1 MFLDSG
7 QSKERLRNRQVK
19 MNALDEGETLQ
30 DTEMTEESS
39 SEEEVSYF
47 LVFSLIVVD

>member
-7 QSKERLRNRQVK
+7 QNKERLRNHPTK

-30 DTEMTEESS
+30 DTEMTEELS
-39 SEEEVSYF
+39 SEEEVKYY
-47 LVFSLIVVD
+47 LVLTLFVMG